1 MHKVLQGDAQN
12 AIEDLNESLAAY
24 EKELHDTF
32 FGGSKPALVDYM
44 LWPWFENL
52 PRLEEAGFV
61 LNADGKLPK
70 LAAWVEAMKADEA
83 VQKTKVPEE
92 TVKRFRE
99 SAKQG
104 EPDYDIE

>member
-1 MHKVLQGDAQN
+1 LKT
-12 AIEDLNESLAAY
+12 SLAGY

-44 LWPWFENL
+44 LWPWFEYF

-70 LAAWVEAMKADEA
+70 LAAWVEAMQADEA
-83 VQKTKVPEE
+83 VQKTKVSNEIVTRFTE
-92 TVKRFRE
+92 TM
-99 SAKQG
+99 KQG